1 MSRGRLAG
9 ALIATLALGACARPV
24 LPPAALDADLTRE
37 RFERALAAREN
48 KATGVEIETSLWA
61 RGRAIKDPPGM
72 QGRILLAAPDAF
84 RLRIESSFGTALDF
98 GARGDSVRAYAP
110 AAKVGIVLP
119 SSRDSLGLADPGP
132 LGVRLWS
139 ATWRPPDRAW
149 EGAEYQDSLL
159 RVRWVEHG
167 DSLELVIGSNGLPVE
182 VRYGPADAATVAVRY
197 KRYGTWQGVTWPEQ
211 LEAQDSEAAFVLTAR
226 VSRARFT
233 SPPARQR
240 LEVVIPRNAERLTV
254 AGLKRAFQRGEG

>member
-1 MSRGRLAG
+1 M
-9 ALIATLALGACARPV
+9 

-48 KATGVEIETSLWA
+48 KSHGRRDRDQPVGA
-61 RGRAIKDPPGM
+61 RAGDQGSAGDAGSNPARRAGRVPVAD
-72 QGRILLAAPDAF
+72 RVLVRHRA
-84 RLRIESSFGTALDF
+84 RLRRARRL
-98 GARGDSVRAYAP
+98 GARLRAGG
-110 AAKVGIVLP
+110 KVGIVLP